1 MRLRGEQGQT
11 GAETAGV
18 MLLVALI
25 VGAMASSGIPAT
37 IANHTSDL
45 ICRIS
50 GGDCATPDDPPG
62 SEQGDDEEEPAGPIL
77 TDRPLPVLPFPG
89 SVSVKCTYS
98 ETSTTA
104 CMPPEEPGV
113 SVQATGEV
121 TVDRTPTSLNDE
133 GCPQQT
139 LSVQTTLE
147 LSANASA
154 EGAHAGGALDVHLG
168 ESTKYGV
175 TVSPDAAEAIEH
187 GDRPPPNAVDPR
199 TIGQGESVQL
209 SQEYYAGVG
218 MSAEYRALQASLGY
232 DEGTRVSSGVQ
243 RVSPTT
249 VRVMVGD
256 EDFVRQSL
264 SLGVGTDGAGISI
277 GGSEELSSGK
287 LHAVDIDISTE
298 AGWNAYQGFLSSGT
312 LPDQGTPGTTSPTTA
327 DTINYSDSTSLEA
340 EIGNVTIG
348 GQLGDSEGH
357 RTETTNEDGTVDVVV
372 SSRVN
377 DVGLAVRRKEDAQGN
392 PIGDAE
398 YSLLLE
404 GVDENSLGSL
414 QQLDGDEPGDLP
426 GGHVRIDFTESDLDS
441 YRDIALD
448 HLADQVERNGRRPSR
463 EEIAEA
469 LANSDSES
477 YGYGSFEIDGVHYD
491 FGEPYT
497 SLAMAQTPEDT
508 LIALYH
514 LGMSD
519 GSAAADA
526 LVQMLTLA
534 GKDLPGD
541 MRAPECG

>member
-11 GAETAGV
+11 GAEAMGV
-18 MLLVALI
+18 LLLVALI
-25 VGAMASSGIPAT
+25 SATLATSGAAASIKG
-37 IANHTSDL
+37 HTEDL
-45 ICRIS
+45 ICKIAGGECETAEPPTPGES
-50 GGDCATPDDPPG
+50 G
-62 SEQGDDEEEPAGPIL
+62 DEEDGEDEPAGPIL

-104 CMPPEEPGV
+104 CMPPDQPGV
-113 SVQATGEV
+113 SVQATGEL
-121 TVDRTPTSLNDE
+121 TIDRSPTTLNDE

-139 LSVQTTLE
+139 LSVEGKLE

-154 EGAHAGGALDVHLG
+154 EGAHAGGELDVHLG
-168 ESTKYGV
+168 ESTKYSV

-187 GDRPPPNAVDPR
+187 GDRKPPNAVDPR
-199 TIGQGESVQL
+199 TIANGESVQL
-209 SQEYYAGVG
+209 SHEYYAGVG

-256 EDFVRQSL
+256 EDFVRQAL
-264 SLGVGTDGAGISI
+264 SFGVGVDGASISI

-287 LHAVDIDISTE
+287 LHAVDIDISTD
-298 AGWNAYQGFLSSGT
+298 AGWNAYQSFLNSGT
-312 LPDQGTPGTTSPTTA
+312 LPQSGTPGTSNPTEA
-327 DTINYSDSTSLEA
+327 DTLNYSDETKIEA

-348 GQLGDSEGH
+348 GQLGSSEGH
-357 RTETTNEDGTVDVVV
+357 RTETRNEDGTVDVVV

-377 DVGLAVRRKEDAQGN
+377 DVGLAVRRKEDANGN
-392 PIGDAE
+392 EIGDPE

-404 GVDENSLGSL
+404 GVDDSISGTL
-414 QQLDGDEPGDLP
+414 QQLDGDEADAPP
-426 GGHVRIDFTESDLDS
+426 GGNLRIDFSESDLDQ
-441 YRDIALD
+441 YRNIALD
-448 HLADQVERNGRRPSR
+448 HLADQVEQNGRRPSR
-463 EEIAEA
+463 EEIAES
-469 LANSDSES
+469 LAD
-477 YGYGSFEIDGVHYD
+477 GDGVVEIDGVQYG

-497 SLAMAQTPEDT
+497 SLAAAQTPEDV

-526 LVQMLTLA
+526 LVQMLLLA
-534 GKDLPGD
+534 DEQLPGD
-541 MRAPECG
+541 LRAPDCK